1 MPIKD
6 LSQKGPKRA
15 QEPRGDL
22 HAEHCSTLNGRAKL
36 SSVRDESHQKTLA
49 RGRGQRTPN
58 STHASALVGSLDI
71 PLISTPCGSIL
82 WAKLYSCV
90 EIEHCLH
97 RTINVRFYTFPA
109 REGEPAL
116 TITADV

>member
-49 RGRGQRTPN
+49 RYGVKPEFSPFSIPSNDTESGRPSPVVLPRHFAEAEGKEHLT
-58 STHASALVGSLDI
+58 ALM
-71 PLISTPCGSIL
+71 PLL
-82 WAKLYSCV
+82 WWGA
-90 EIEHCLH
+90 
-97 RTINVRFYTFPA
+97 
-109 REGEPAL
+109 
-116 TITADV
+116 

>member
-49 RGRGQRTPN
+49 

-71 PLISTPCGSIL
+71 PLISTPCGSKL
-82 WAKLYSCV
+82 LAKLYSCV